1 MFLLG
6 GIQMLKR
13 VVSIGIGLSMLL
25 SMSAFAIT
33 SSTTTTYKDG
43 KITVTTNVS
52 GLESGSKVTYLAF
65 KNNGNNI
72 ANLADAD
79 ITYIDQATLNSGE
92 TSKTF
97 TYVTTDAKIASK
109 VMVGGSAVTTP
120 YNDEIPGY
128 VTVVDASERVL
139 AAGQITTDSESFEAS
154 SLVKVALD
162 TAVNVS
168 GITSVNGNAD
178 ALCFMGNAK
187 EMWIAKSDINTNG
200 ATKVVVTIN
209 DTPEISNLGLNGTSY
224 DNVVAASAFGQVI
237 GSPAEFGVAFSLDK
251 SLLEAESVNV
261 TSWGEDVVLG
271 EKNVVAFPSLGKNG
285 EGQFV
290 VQLADS
296 GLSGRTL
303 YARIY
308 TKDSE
313 GTYSFSANTYSLTR

>member
-1 MFLLG
+1 
-6 GIQMLKR
+6 MLKR

-52 GLESGSKVTYLAF
+52 DLESGSEVTYLAF

-128 VTVVDASERVL
+128 VTVVDASENVL
-139 AAGQITTDSESFEAS
+139 AAGQITTDSESFEES

-162 TAVNVS
+162 KAVNVS
-168 GITSVNGNAD
+168 GITSVNGNVE

-187 EMWIAKSDINTNG
+187 EMWIAKSDINTDG

-224 DNVVAASAFGQVI
+224 DGVVAASAFGQVI

-251 SLLEAESVNV
+251 SLLEATSVGV
-261 TSWGEDVVLG
+261 TSWGEEVVLN
-271 EKNVVAFPSLGKNG
+271 ENNVVAFPSLGKNG

-296 GLSGRTL
+296 NLSGKTL

-313 GTYSFSANTYSLTR
+313 GAYSFSANTYSLTR

>member
-1 MFLLG
+1 
-6 GIQMLKR
+6 MLKR

-33 SSTTTTYKDG
+33 SSTTTTYKNG

-65 KNNGNNI
+65 KNDGNNI

-109 VMVGGSAVTTP
+109 VMVGGSTLTTP
-120 YNDEIPGY
+120 HNDVIPGY
-128 VTVVDASERVL
+128 VTVVNANGNVL
-139 AAGQITTDSESFEAS
+139 AAGQITTDSVSFDS
-154 SLVKVALD
+154 DNSLVKVTLD

-168 GITSVNGNAD
+168 GITSVNGSAD

-187 EMWIAKSDINTNG
+187 EMWIASSAINKEG

-209 DTPEISNLGLNGTSY
+209 DIPEISNLGLNGTSY

-237 GSPAEFGVAFSLDK
+237 GSPAEFGVAFSLNET
-251 SLLEAESVNV
+251 LLSGTSISVTPWSENV
-261 TSWGEDVVLG
+261 ALSED
-271 EKNVVAFPSLGKNG
+271 NVVAFPSLGKNG

-296 GLSGRTL
+296 DLNGKAL

-308 TKDSE
+308 TKDSD
-313 GTYSFSANTYSLTR
+313 GNYSFSENTYSLTR